1 MAIGRLYGGASMNFV
16 KYPKTLALDR
26 LSPHDA
32 LYPLPIPLGH
42 CLVVEEKMDGT
53 QLGLSFDAQ
62 AQPVLQSRGTVITLE
77 TEFAWMKAWV
87 WQHYAAL
94 YDCLGQ
100 RYVMFGE
107 WLWAKHTLFY
117 DLLPSYWLE
126 FDVYDRQAQQFLSTA
141 ARQALLVDLDFLPS
155 VRVIACLQQTSLNDL
170 WQLIGKSTFMS
181 PKSYKKLPENALSHT
196 DTSGL
201 MEGLY
206 LKWENQH
213 YIINRYKLIRPSF
226 IRYIQTQAIHW
237 QKRAIIKNRL
247 ENNEGL

>member
-1 MAIGRLYGGASMNFV
+1 MHFI
-16 KYPKTLALDR
+16 KYPKTLALER
-26 LSPHDA
+26 LKVNDVC
-32 LYPLPIPLGH
+32 YPLPIPTGH

-62 AQPVLQSRGTVITLE
+62 AQPILQSRGTVITLE

-87 WQHYAAL
+87 WQHYSAL

-100 RYVMFGE
+100 RYIMFGE

-126 FDVYDRQAQQFLSTA
+126 FDVYDRESQQFLSTI
-141 ARQALLVDLDFLPS
+141 ARRNLLVNLDFLPS
-155 VRVIACLQQTSLNDL
+155 VRVMACLQQTTLNEL
-170 WQLIGKSTFMS
+170 GLLIGQSVFMS
-181 PKSYKKLPENALSHT
+181 PNAYAKLPASALNHT

-206 LKWENQH
+206 LKMENTDYVVQ
-213 YIINRYKLIRPSF
+213 RYKLIRPEF
-226 IRYIQTQAIHW
+226 IRFIQQQTIHW
-237 QKRAIIKNRL
+237 QRRSLIKNQL
-247 ENNEGL
+247 KEIQ

>member
-1 MAIGRLYGGASMNFV
+1 MTFV

-26 LSPHDA
+26 MATYDPQ
-32 LYPLPIPLGH
+32 YPLPIPAGY

-62 AQPVLQSRGTVITLE
+62 AQPILQSRGTVITLE

-87 WQHYAAL
+87 WQHYSAL

-126 FDVYDRQAQQFLSTA
+126 FDIYDRDTQQFLSTA
-141 ARQALLVDLDFLPS
+141 ARQALMIDLDFLPS
-155 VRVIACLQQTSLNDL
+155 VRVIACLQQTRLNAL
-170 WQLIGKSTFMS
+170 GQLMGKSAFMS
-181 PKSYKKLPENALSHT
+181 PNSYAKLPANALSHT

-206 LKWENQH
+206 LKLENTNYVVQ
-213 YIINRYKLIRPSF
+213 RYKLIRPAF
-226 IRYIQTQAIHW
+226 IQYIQKQGIHW
-237 QKRAIIKNRL
+237 QKRVIIKNCL
-247 ENNEGL
+247 ENNSNALS

>member
-1 MAIGRLYGGASMNFV
+1 MSFV
-16 KYPKTLALDR
+16 KYPKTLALER
-26 LSPHDA
+26 LTANDA
-32 LYPLPIPLGH
+32 LYPLPIPAGH

-62 AQPVLQSRGTVITLE
+62 AQPVLQSRGTIITME

-87 WQHYAAL
+87 WQHYTEL
-94 YDCLGQ
+94 YGCLGQ

-126 FDVYDRQAQQFLSTA
+126 FDLYDRQSQQFLSTH
-141 ARQALLVDLDFLPS
+141 ARQALLADLGFLPS
-155 VRVIACLQQTSLNDL
+155 VRVIACLQQTTLSDL
-170 WQLIGKSTFMS
+170 WQLIGQSAFMS
-181 PKSYKKLPENALSHT
+181 INHFKKLPESALRHT

-206 LKWENQH
+206 LKLENANQVVQ
-213 YIINRYKLIRPSF
+213 RYKLIRPAF
-226 IRYIQTQAIHW
+226 IHCIQQQTGHW
-237 QKRAIIKNRL
+237 RERVIIKNSL
-247 ENNEGL
+247 DKVKMDLS

>member
-1 MAIGRLYGGASMNFV
+1 MSFV
-16 KYPKTLALDR
+16 KYPKTLALER
-26 LSPHDA
+26 LTANDA
-32 LYPLPIPLGH
+32 LYPLPMPAGH

-62 AQPVLQSRGTVITLE
+62 AQPVLQSRGTIITLE
-77 TEFAWMKAWV
+77 AEFAWMKAWV
-87 WQHYAAL
+87 WQHYTEL
-94 YDCLGQ
+94 YGCLGQ

-126 FDVYDRQAQQFLSTA
+126 FDVYDRQSQQFLSTH
-141 ARQALLVDLDFLPS
+141 ARQALLADLDFLPS
-155 VRVIACLQQTSLNDL
+155 VRVIACLQQTTLSDL
-170 WQLIGKSTFMS
+170 GQLIGKSAFMS
-181 PKSYKKLPENALSHT
+181 VDNHTNLPKSALSHT

-206 LKWENQH
+206 LKLENQY
-213 YIINRYKLIRPSF
+213 YIINRYKLIRPDF
-226 IRYIQTQAIHW
+226 IRYIQTQAVHW

-247 ENNEGL
+247 ENNARL